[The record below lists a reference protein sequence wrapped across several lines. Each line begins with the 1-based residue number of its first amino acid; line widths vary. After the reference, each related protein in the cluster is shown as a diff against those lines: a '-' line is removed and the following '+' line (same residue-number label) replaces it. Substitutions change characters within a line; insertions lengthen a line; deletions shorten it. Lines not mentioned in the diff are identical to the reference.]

1 MRVDYSKSF
10 IKAVDRLSGK
20 ELKSVRD
27 VIAEVKKATSVEDI
41 TDCKRLVGYHT
52 VYRIRIGD
60 YRAFFTLHIEI
71 TDDVVKFQYL
81 VSRGQAYSKKVKQQ
95 LKRTD
100 D

>member
-1 MRVDYSKSF
+1 MRVDYSKTF

-27 VIAEVKKATSVEDI
+27 VIAEGKKATSVEDI

-71 TDDVVKFQYL
+71 ADDVVKFQYL